1 MNKPFLYFLYEL
13 FRGVSFGISFEE
25 LATFYLIDAVSLI
38 WVLLQSLFSQ
48 LSKFWRRWN
57 IFEDFPKVL
66 FDRTRESFVVWV
78 S

>member
-1 MNKPFLYFLYEL
+1 MNESFLNFINEL
-13 FRGVSFGISFEE
+13 LGTNSLRICFKK

-38 WVLLQSLFSQ
+38 WVLLQSLFGQ
-48 LSKFWRRWN
+48 LSEFWRRWN

>member
-13 FRGVSFGISFEE
+13 FRRVSFGISLEE
-25 LATFYLIDAVSLI
+25 LATFYLNDAVSLI

-48 LSKFWRRWN
+48 LSEFWRRWN

-66 FDRTRESFVVWV
+66 FDRTRESFVVWI